1 MGNFG
6 FVIVGV
12 IALDIFI
19 WVWLIISDK
28 KTLIHYDFLPRTK
41 ESLDAEVR
49 NAIVK
54 IDTNNSSHCR
64 YCGAEMAPGSKYC
77 GICGKSQS
85 PKQSKYFSSG
95 HKGTIKQVNQW
106 LAENPNVK
114 NVTMNVE
121 LGKGIGAFTYRSV
134 ITSIELQY
142 EIDKEC
148 NPYQYAVV
156 EVKRHSGWYTFDANK
171 AVNKWKENN
180 PAAQV
185 VCERSTI
192 WERNGSAHN
201 AQIYMLIK
209 SKEEQEGVD
218 ENTSKVNYKRNKK
231 WLIVLCV
238 LIALAVGGITYVS
251 SLPRFTG
258 TGSTDGLILSVD
270 QPFSRIMKI
279 NYQNTAAND
288 FSLGWVDKS
297 AEVVAVTDKG
307 EYSGKIVGAFG
318 NDSKLKHGK
327 KGFFLAIF
335 KDIDGN
341 VEQLNFNGILYLKDD
356 GLPEHNTGFGNMSDK
371 EAQVQLL
378 ITHNNGD
385 TSTNLLSENPDTET
399 AENQNT
405 EVTTE
410 ESKQQ
415 YKVTTGGTRLNIR
428 KEPRADAEVVQ
439 KLEDG
444 TVCEASG
451 NKSEDGSW
459 IEVIIPESDQT
470 GWASAQ
476 YLTEI
481 PEEQSINVGGQEMS
495 VDEAEDGNSEQ
506 VPEKSQSEE
515 VNQVQQMQEWMQSEE
530 VRQAQQ
536 QMQEWMQSEEGQRTQ
551 QQMQDMLNSMMNQ

>member
-77 GICGKSQS
+77 GICGKSQF

-142 EIDKEC
+142 
-148 NPYQYAVV
+148 
-156 EVKRHSGWYTFDANK
+156 
-171 AVNKWKENN
+171 
-180 PAAQV
+180 
-185 VCERSTI
+185 
-192 WERNGSAHN
+192 
-201 AQIYMLIK
+201 
-209 SKEEQEGVD
+209 
-218 ENTSKVNYKRNKK
+218 
-231 WLIVLCV
+231 
-238 LIALAVGGITYVS
+238 
-251 SLPRFTG
+251 
-258 TGSTDGLILSVD
+258 GLILSVD

-405 EVTTE
+405 EITTE
-410 ESKQQ
+410 ESRQQ

-428 KEPRADAEVVQ
+428 KEPRADAEILQ
-439 KLEDG
+439 KLGDG
-444 TVCEASG
+444 VVCDATG

-470 GWASAQ
+470 GWANAQ

-481 PEEQSINVGGQEMS
+481 PVEQSINVGGREITTS
-495 VDEAEDGNSEQ
+495 DI
-506 VPEKSQSEE
+506 
-515 VNQVQQMQEWMQSEE
+515 
-530 VRQAQQ
+530 
-536 QMQEWMQSEEGQRTQ
+536 QR
-551 QQMQDMLNSMMNQ
+551 MQDFMSSSLPDAEFTDEEIEEMFQN

>member
-1 MGNFG
+1 M
-6 FVIVGV
+6 
-12 IALDIFI
+12 
-19 WVWLIISDK
+19 
-28 KTLIHYDFLPRTK
+28 
-41 ESLDAEVR
+41 
-49 NAIVK
+49 
-54 IDTNNSSHCR
+54 
-64 YCGAEMAPGSKYC
+64 
-77 GICGKSQS
+77 
-85 PKQSKYFSSG
+85 
-95 HKGTIKQVNQW
+95 
-106 LAENPNVK
+106 
-114 NVTMNVE
+114 
-121 LGKGIGAFTYRSV
+121 
-134 ITSIELQY
+134 
-142 EIDKEC
+142 
-148 NPYQYAVV
+148 
-156 EVKRHSGWYTFDANK
+156 
-171 AVNKWKENN
+171 
-180 PAAQV
+180 
-185 VCERSTI
+185 
-192 WERNGSAHN
+192 
-201 AQIYMLIK
+201 
-209 SKEEQEGVD
+209 
-218 ENTSKVNYKRNKK
+218 
-231 WLIVLCV
+231 
-238 LIALAVGGITYVS
+238 
-251 SLPRFTG
+251 
-258 TGSTDGLILSVD
+258 
-270 QPFSRIMKI
+270 
-279 NYQNTAAND
+279 
-288 FSLGWVDKS
+288 GWVDKS

-481 PEEQSINVGGQEMS
+481 PVEQSINVGGQEMS